1 LLNHTEGAYAA
12 HYFAVFIAHE
22 GGREGDLAPLSAVA
36 GRRLTDVAIAELL
49 VSVHA
54 ATSPL
59 SEGFAVADLFEF
71 SEEEFTAS
79 QESPAH
85 DAS

>member
-1 LLNHTEGAYAA
+1 
-12 HYFAVFIAHE
+12 V
-22 GGREGDLAPLSAVA
+22 
-36 GRRLTDVAIAELL
+36 ELL